1 MEGEGI
7 DSSFSIPPVPAMW
20 RCAEKAS
27 SEVSSHHT
35 SQILHWEIHKGGKS
49 HLASFWLGVLLT
61 DADILCPG
69 EGLQEVVGMLVLLR

>member
-7 DSSFSIPPVPAMW
+7 DSAFSIPPVPAMS

-35 SQILHWEIHKGGKS
+35 SQILHKGGKS
-49 HLASFWLGVLLT
+49 HLASFWLGVLLN